1 MPRSRLQVKLKVID
15 QPWCPV
21 HFNVRTVVGGLA
33 SLNGSQ
39 LDDCSM
45 SLAIASSPMYI
56 LPQARFRGASGVMV
70 ISYRT
75 NPLCKQ
81 CANLAAE
88 IRILCVLHAIIV
100 FKTLRN
106 VDLPPVSTKS
116 ISLGQPSSFRYAPI
130 ACGTGFNSSVLA
142 RPKSLL
148 FIKKKPSLLCTP
160 ALRPLLVCIT
170 QLLTSSST
178 ISVAILLPR
187 VL

>member
-1 MPRSRLQVKLKVID
+1 MFHVPCDCELPDVYSTTSAFSKCLKCHVM
-15 QPWCPV
+15 
-21 HFNVRTVVGGLA
+21 HAKRT
-33 SLNGSQ
+33 
-39 LDDCSM
+39 
-45 SLAIASSPMYI
+45 
-56 LPQARFRGASGVMV
+56 
-70 ISYRT
+70 
-75 NPLCKQ
+75 PLCKQ

-88 IRILCVLHAIIV
+88 IRILCVLHAVMV
-100 FKTLRN
+100 FTTWRN
-106 VDLPPVSTKS
+106 VDLPPVSTRS
-116 ISLGQPSSFRYAPI
+116 IFLIQPNNFRSAPI

-178 ISVAILLPR
+178 IFVVIPLTR

>member
-1 MPRSRLQVKLKVID
+1 MSRSLQCTD
-15 QPWCPV
+15 
-21 HFNVRTVVGGLA
+21 RRGGLA

-56 LPQARFRGASGVMV
+56 LPQARLRGASGVMV
-70 ISYRT
+70 NLYRA
-75 NPLCKQ
+75 NPLFKQ
-81 CANLAAE
+81 RANLAAE
-88 IRILCVLHAIIV
+88 IRILCVLHAIMV
-100 FKTLRN
+100 FTTWRN
-106 VDLPPVSTKS
+106 ADLPPVSTRS
-116 ISLGQPSSFRYAPI
+116 IFLTQPSSFRYALI
-130 ACGTGFNSSVLA
+130 ARGTGFNFSILA

-160 ALRPLLVCIT
+160 ALRPLLICIT
-170 QLLTSSST
+170 QLLTSSSA